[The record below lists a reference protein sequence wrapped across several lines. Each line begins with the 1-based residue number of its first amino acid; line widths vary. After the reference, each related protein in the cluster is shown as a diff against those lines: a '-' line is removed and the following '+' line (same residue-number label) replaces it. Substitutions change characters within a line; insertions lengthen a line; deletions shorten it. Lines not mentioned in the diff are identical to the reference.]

1 MTQLTNFLTEPLLLG
16 LIWGILALGVF
27 IAYRVLDI
35 ADLSVEGVL
44 PLSAVLTLFLI
55 NSGVDPLL
63 SLLICVVVGAI
74 CGSLVAMMHI
84 YLKIPSLLSGIIMM
98 TGLFSIV
105 VVVSKG
111 NIVLDDTT
119 NSVFNPFILMFR
131 SLSNE
136 RSFIAWSNFL
146 GSFVLSTLF
155 MAIVVFLMY
164 WFFGTQL
171 GLAIRATGKNKMMSR
186 AQGINTNKME
196 IIGLSLSSALVAL
209 SGALLAQYQGY
220 ASSTIGKGTIVIG
233 LAIIFLGEAIFG
245 RKTFKTQ
252 LVSIIIG
259 GFLYWYI
266 IDAILLIP
274 NFDSNLLYLVQ
285 AILIVLIL
293 VVPMLVNKFKRHQ
306 NVKNIRREND
316 AKN

>member
-1 MTQLTNFLTEPLLLG
+1 MTQFTNFLSEPLLLG

-44 PLSAVLTLFLI
+44 PLSAVLSLFLI
-55 NSGVDPLL
+55 NNGVDPLV
-63 SLLICVVVGAI
+63 SLIICVLVGAI
-74 CGSLVAMMHI
+74 CGSLVAIMHL

-105 VVVSKG
+105 VVISKG
-111 NIVLDDTT
+111 NIVLNDVT
-119 NSVFNPFILMFR
+119 NTILNPFILMFR
-131 SLSNE
+131 GLSSE

-146 GSFVLSTLF
+146 GSFVLCAIF
-155 MAIVVFLMY
+155 MIIVVFLMY

-171 GLAIRATGKNKMMSR
+171 GLAIRATGKNKTMSR

-245 RKTFKTQ
+245 RKTFKIQ
-252 LVSIIIG
+252 LVSIIVG

-274 NFDSNLLYLVQ
+274 NFNSNLLYLIQ

-293 VVPMLVNKFKRHQ
+293 VVPMLTKKYKHHQ
-306 NVKNIRREND
+306 DIKNIRRENN